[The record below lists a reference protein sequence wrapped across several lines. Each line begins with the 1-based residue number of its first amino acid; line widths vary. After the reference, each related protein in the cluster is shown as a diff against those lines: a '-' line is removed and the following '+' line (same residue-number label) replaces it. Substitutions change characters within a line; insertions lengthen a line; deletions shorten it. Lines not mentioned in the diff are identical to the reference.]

1 MRSARRTRTNRSAVQ
16 CVGRAGGESARHGV
30 GPLKYGFF
38 VHPLAAPLAG
48 LAFVVAGPFVGLG
61 ALAWIAVKALCKRY
75 PAIAR
80 FAKNAGLFVAAP
92 FIGLAYALA
101 LPFVGI
107 GMLVWVAFGGRHA

>member
-1 MRSARRTRTNRSAVQ
+1 MRTNTLRLETPAVYGTLAA
-16 CVGRAGGESARHGV
+16 VETPARNAGRAAGRA
-30 GPLKYGFF
+30 LGF
-38 VHPLAAPLAG
+38 VAAPLAG
-48 LAFVVAGPFVGLG
+48 LAFVIAGPFIGLG
-61 ALAWIAVKALCKRY
+61 ALAWVALKALFKRY

-80 FAKNAGLFVAAP
+80 FARNAGLFVAAP